1 MAKNTQTGVFYYKNS
16 KQMQKIFENIKY
28 KDEDALLLGT
38 SSENN
43 FIVMWLLGEDGMR
56 LEPDNKNLVFVKD

>member
-1 MAKNTQTGVFYYKNS
+1 
-16 KQMQKIFENIKY
+16 MQKIFENIKY